1 MLVKARW
8 VNGYDSLRLKYL
20 PEQTILGDGLH
31 PFKRSKMA
39 VLLK

>member
-1 MLVKARW
+1 MLVKAIW
-8 VNGYDSLRLKYL
+8 VNGYNSLCLKYL
-20 PEQTILGDGLH
+20 PEQPILGDESH